1 MTHTISF
8 EAITGAGGV
17 EVQVTMSFEAD
28 KYTSWAENIEMVTY
42 NGMDIMGLM
51 TEEQFAELEAQGIK
65 AIEEQ
70 REWEVANY
78 EP

>member
-1 MTHTISF
+1 MHTINF
-8 EAITGAGGV
+8 ETTTGAGDV
-17 EVQVTMSFEAD
+17 EVQVTMTFKAD

-51 TEEQFAELEAQGIK
+51 TDEQFADLEAKGIK
-65 AIEEQ
+65 AIEAQ
-70 REWEVANY
+70 RVWETENY

>member
-1 MTHTISF
+1 MHTINF
-8 EAITGAGGV
+8 EATTGAGDV

-28 KYTSWAENIEMVTY
+28 QYSSWAENIDMVTY

-51 TEEQFAELEAQGIK
+51 TDEQFAELEAQGIE
-65 AIEEQ
+65 AIQAQ
-70 REWEVANY
+70 REWEIVNY

>member
-1 MTHTISF
+1 MHTINF
-8 EAITGAGGV
+8 EATTGAGDV
-17 EVQVTMSFEAD
+17 EVQVTMTFKAD

-51 TEEQFAELEAQGIK
+51 TEEQFDELEAKGIK
-65 AIEEQ
+65 AIEAQ
-70 REWEVANY
+70 RVWETENY